1 MRKELNVKQKR
12 VMVYFIAAAKE
23 LLETEGVE
31 HLTARKVAARA
42 GYNSAT
48 LYNYFEDMEEL
59 EVFASISYLSRY
71 IYNLGKALDFSMN
84 ARERYRTIY
93 EVFCRSCFEKP
104 ELFYNLFYGRY
115 KKHLKNVISMYY
127 NLFPDE
133 LGQHQGE
140 ILQMLTQGDIEE
152 RDMAI
157 MPSLVTEGFV
167 AQENV
172 KQTVIIITRTFQGF
186 LYDAWM
192 KYEERTVDQWCTLA
206 METFDYVLSRAGHI
220 SF

>member
-1 MRKELNVKQKR
+1 MKQELNIKQKR
-12 VMVYFIAAAKE
+12 VMLYFVTAARE
-23 LLETEGVE
+23 LIETEGVE
-31 HLTARKVAARA
+31 SLTARKVAALA

-59 EVFASISYLSRY
+59 EVFASIGYLSQY
-71 IYNLGKALDFSMN
+71 IYSLGKALDFSMD

-93 EVFCRSCFEKP
+93 GVFSRACFERP

-115 KKHLKNVISMYY
+115 KKHLKNVISVYY
-127 NLFPDE
+127 DLFPDE

-140 ILQMLTQGDIEE
+140 ILQMLTKGDIEE

-157 MPSLVTEGFV
+157 MPSLVNGGFV
-167 AQENV
+167 ARKNV
-172 KQTVIIITRTFQGF
+172 RQTVIIITRTFQAY

-192 KYEERTVDQWCTLA
+192 KYEERTVEEWCALV
-206 METFDYVLSRAGHI
+206 METFDYVMSKAGDI
-220 SF
+220 SN